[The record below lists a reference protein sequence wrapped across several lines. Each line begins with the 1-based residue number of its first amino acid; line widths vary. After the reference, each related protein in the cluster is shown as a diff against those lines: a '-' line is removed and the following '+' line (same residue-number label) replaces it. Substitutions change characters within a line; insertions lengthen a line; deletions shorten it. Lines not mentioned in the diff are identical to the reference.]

1 MQSQFYKKSK
11 RLQLYTIIN
20 KDQEAVGFK
29 RNKAQEILEKR
40 KQELKAKYGRVR
52 LIILKGRQM
61 WITTNEAISGL
72 DTAIIKPNQ
81 NIGILAQVDKTRDE
95 IFDKVKT
102 AYTRLPEYL
111 ELNDGKVWVKPNTK
125 YSTKKELEFLENHS
139 KIAVITDS
147 RGGTRSKL
155 HISEFAFI
163 NEAGE
168 LLAGTLPSVPKNGDI
183 IIESTANWYW
193 NEFEKLRN
201 KYYKKDSNERSCI
214 FLGWWLM
221 PEYVLPLEDGETIN
235 LPSELQHLNNPMVDG
250 TILSEE
256 QKKRYLNMYNSQ
268 TNPDY
273 AFQEYP
279 STPEEAFLNTGTPV
293 FKTTTIKNLIT
304 PPYVQDAVFQD
315 LYIYREPNKDRQVVI
330 WGDTSSGVSGGD
342 NSCLIVRDRE
352 TAELLACYYWLV
364 DPGEWLANIVERLI
378 KLGYRGRIGVEK
390 NNTWYAF
397 YAEAKKRAWFPM
409 CYVTKTVDK
418 TYDRVTTEAWWVT
431 NPKTR
436 PIMMEEYK
444 VAINKGLIVEADP
457 RLIKEMYT
465 FIYNEKGKE
474 EAQTNYHDDAI
485 MTDAIAWQMRK
496 TPLPM
501 F

>member
-1 MQSQFYKKSK
+1 MESQFYTKSK

-29 RNKAQEILEKR
+29 RNKAQELLEKR
-40 KQELKAKYGRVR
+40 KKELKEKYGRVR

-61 WITTNEAISGL
+61 GITTNEAISGL

-102 AYTRLPEYL
+102 AYLRLPEYL
-111 ELNDGKVWVKPNTK
+111 ELNDGKIRVKPNTK

-163 NEAGE
+163 NDAGE

-183 IIESTANWYW
+183 IIESTANGYG

-201 KYYKKDSNERSCI
+201 KYYKKENNERACI

-221 PEYVLPLEDGETIN
+221 PEYTLPLYEGETIK
-235 LPSELQHLNNPMVDG
+235 LPTELQHLNKPMVDG
-250 TILSEE
+250 TILTEE

-293 FKTTTIKNLIT
+293 FKTSIIKNLIT
-304 PPYVQDAVFQD
+304 PPYIQDSIFPD
-315 LYIYREPNKDRQVVI
+315 LYLYREPSKDRQVVF
-330 WGDTSSGVSGGD
+330 WGDTSSGVNNGD
-342 NSCLIVRDRE
+342 YSCIMVRDRE
-352 TAELLACYYWLV
+352 TAELMACYYGLIDPWEGLCNVIDRLV
-364 DPGEWLANIVERLI
+364 Q
-378 KLGYRGRIGVEK
+378 LGYFGRIWVEK
-390 NNTWYAF
+390 NNTGYAF
-397 YAEAKKRAWFPM
+397 YAKAKERERYPL

-418 TYDRVTTEAWWVT
+418 TFDRITQDVGRETTA
-431 NPKTR
+431 KTR
-436 PIMMEEYK
+436 PILMSEYK
-444 VAINKGLIVEADP
+444 MAINNGYIKEADE
-457 RLIKEMYT
+457 RLIKEMHT

-474 EAQTNYHDDAI
+474 EAQTGYHDDAI
-485 MTDAIAWQMRK
+485 MTDAICWQMRK
-496 TPLPM
+496 SPVS

>member
-1 MQSQFYKKSK
+1 MKSK

-29 RNKAQEILEKR
+29 RNKAQELLEKR
-40 KQELKAKYGRVR
+40 KKELKEKYGRVR

-61 WITTNEAISGL
+61 GITTNEAISGL

-102 AYTRLPEYL
+102 AYLRLPEYL
-111 ELNDGKVWVKPNTK
+111 ELNDGKIRVKPNTK

-163 NEAGE
+163 NDAGE

-183 IIESTANWYW
+183 IIESTANWYG

-201 KYYKKDSNERSCI
+201 KYYKKENNERACI

-221 PEYVLPLEDGETIN
+221 PEYTLPLNEGETIK
-235 LPSELQHLNNPMVDG
+235 LPTELQHLNKPMVDG
-250 TILSEE
+250 TILTEE

-293 FKTTTIKNLIT
+293 FKTSIIKNLIT
-304 PPYVQDAVFQD
+304 PPYIQDSIFPD
-315 LYIYREPNKDRQVVI
+315 LYLYREPSKDRQVVFG
-330 WGDTSSGVSGGD
+330 GDTSSGVNNGD
-342 NSCLIVRDRE
+342 YSCIMVRDRE
-352 TAELLACYYWLV
+352 TAELMACYYGLIDPWEGLCNVIDRLV
-364 DPGEWLANIVERLI
+364 Q
-378 KLGYRGRIGVEK
+378 LGYFGRIWVEK
-390 NNTWYAF
+390 NNTGYAF
-397 YAEAKKRAWFPM
+397 YAKAKERERYPL

-418 TYDRVTTEAWWVT
+418 TFDRITQDVGRETTA
-431 NPKTR
+431 KTR
-436 PIMMEEYK
+436 PILMSEYK
-444 VAINKGLIVEADP
+444 MAINNGYIKEADE
-457 RLIKEMYT
+457 RLIKEMHT

-474 EAQTNYHDDAI
+474 EAQTGYHDDAI

-496 TPLPM
+496 SPVS